1 MRSGRAAA
9 EHALLASGHCSLVHA
24 LFMTGAAV
32 VQVIRT
38 IRHNTMFYCATI
50 HPNPAKQNVLLAG
63 AADKRVYQFDL
74 ATGDMV
80 QVR

>member
-1 MRSGRAAA
+1 M
-9 EHALLASGHCSLVHA
+9 V
-24 LFMTGAAV
+24 AV

-38 IRHNTMFYCATI
+38 IRHNTMFYCATL
-50 HPNPAKQNVLLAG
+50 HPDPAKQNVLLAG

-80 QVR
+80 QVRRPPVTSGPPTPLHAPLHGARVRSSGPI